1 MLRCRPPRLLNLGQ
15 IACSRIC
22 RWGFSPT
29 ASFAASLGV
38 AVRLKPNLT
47 SSNAGPVWLQAV
59 RLKARVMRPPGR
71 ISQMM
76 ITQRQGPRMPLRPM
90 KKSPTN

>member
-15 IACSRIC
+15 IERSQIC
-22 RWGFSPT
+22 RSGFSPT
-29 ASFAASLGV
+29 TPFAANFGV
-38 AVRLKPNLT
+38 AVGLKPDPGA
-47 SSNAGPVWLQAV
+47 SLQAV

-90 KKSPTN
+90 KKSATN